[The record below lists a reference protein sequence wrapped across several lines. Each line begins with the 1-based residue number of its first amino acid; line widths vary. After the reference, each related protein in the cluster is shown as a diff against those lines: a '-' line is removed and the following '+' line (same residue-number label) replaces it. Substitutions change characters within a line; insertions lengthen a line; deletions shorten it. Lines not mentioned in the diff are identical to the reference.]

1 MHMYLSETEVPTI
14 LVGLSSFP
22 PLYMTIV
29 WGDRGHNF
37 RRTHMHAPNSSH
49 WHLGLQLINTP
60 VWQNRILV
68 FEDDQWSEAST
79 VYR

>member
-1 MHMYLSETEVPTI
+1 MQYMYYSHLSLSILYIHMIYIFMHMYLSETEVPTI

-37 RRTHMHAPNSSH
+37 RRTQFATWIYDYM
-49 WHLGLQLINTP
+49 
-60 VWQNRILV
+60 ILYGG
-68 FEDDQWSEAST
+68 FLK
-79 VYR
+79 